1 MKYSLYHH
9 NAMVDRGILD
19 RTVNKSA
26 DLLQQSPN
34 LSLSFPTASL
44 SGTMKNMAEN
54 DLFENVT
61 NDINSAH
68 ICINLF
74 QMRPYCF
81 PPMFQS
87 NLRA

>member
-34 LSLSFPTASL
+34 LSLSFRTASR
-44 SGTMKNMAEN
+44 SGTRKNMAETVE
-54 DLFENVT
+54 LKMLPMMLTLPTFVS
-61 NDINSAH
+61 IYFKRGLIVS
-68 ICINLF
+68 
-74 QMRPYCF
+74 PPCF
-81 PPMFQS
+81 NQI
-87 NLRA
+87 